1 MASSATKRIWYSQY
15 ACEKSGD
22 FPEAYILIGDR
33 EVADPTL
40 EAWSAFNQAL
50 TIAGYDAVRVGTY
63 NCRPITGGSKL
74 SLHAYGIAV
83 DIDPFALGNPYYGR
97 KNPKGWRFS
106 WSETKFTEGQ
116 VIAVESIRTND
127 GKKAFLWGGRWNTVK
142 DYMHWEIDVPPSSLA
157 TGINWATVPGGLL
170 KGEQMLKKGDK
181 GFAVERYQNGILG
194 WNSKALPLFGADGD
208 FGDETVTWV
217 KKYQAAANLDQTGMI
232 DGITGALLLEYVE
245 DRVGGGGITEA
256 EGDNRWVRRGINV
269 TSKFN

>member
-40 EAWSAFNQAL
+40 EAWAAFHQAL
-50 TIAGYDAVRVGTY
+50 TVAGYDAVRVGTY

-97 KNPKGWRFS
+97 SHPKGWRFS
-106 WSETKFTEGQ
+106 WAETKFTEGQ

-157 TGINWATVPGGLL
+157 TGINWNTVPGGAQLAAL
-170 KGEQMLKKGDK
+170 R
-181 GFAVERYQNGILG
+181 VEELQETLNKMGAKDHEG
-194 WNSKALPLFGADGD
+194 KALVVDGD
-208 FGDETVTWV
+208 FGARSQSAWI
-217 KKYQAAANLDQTGMI
+217 NGM
-232 DGITGALLLEYVE
+232 
-245 DRVGGGGITEA
+245 RQGGGGITQGKA
-256 EGDNRWVRRGINV
+256 DARYVRRNVNV
-269 TSKFN
+269 TSKFS